1 MGIKKIS
8 FILLGSIMLFAQ
20 TETQNSNILV
30 NYDFIQKTEYGGID
44 WTKGIIVVTGIGA
57 PNPDLPVA
65 AQRPGAIRAAKLDAF
80 RNVLEIIKGV
90 YIDAQTTVENAMT
103 ASDVIST
110 RIQGI
115 IRNFTVTDIR
125 YMSDGSIEVDVE
137 VPITGDMTATLLP
150 PEMGGMNPIIQPQ
163 QGGIYTG
170 LIIDARGLKVQPAM
184 APKILTPDEV
194 EVYGTGFV
202 SHDYAIKM
210 GIVGYAKNFNQARQD
225 ERVKPNPLI
234 IKGIGVT
241 GTNKTDIIISPN
253 DAMKIHQYSENLN
266 FLQQCRVLVIV
277 D

>member
-184 APKILTPDEV
+184 APKILTPDGV